1 MPFTPNLKL
10 TVQISLREIS
20 LNQQNSSRI
29 TKQLTKEIF
38 APFHFQIEVDVM
50 RLRKFV
56 AL

>member
-1 MPFTPNLKL
+1 MRLTPNLKL
-10 TVQISLREIS
+10 TVQISLREIG
-20 LNQQNSSRI
+20 LNQKNSSLI